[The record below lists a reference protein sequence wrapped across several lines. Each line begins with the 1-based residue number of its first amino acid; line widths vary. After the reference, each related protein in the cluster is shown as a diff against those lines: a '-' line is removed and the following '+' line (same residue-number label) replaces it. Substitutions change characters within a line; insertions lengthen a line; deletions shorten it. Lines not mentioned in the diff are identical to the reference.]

1 MPWASAPRAKRETAD
16 VRDRHF
22 LHLRR
27 LHRRAVVNRS
37 DNDLSAWDDWR
48 WPVAWGVGLLLA
60 PPISLV
66 VPAVYH
72 GWGPVR
78 RALAARAKRKAEE
91 RKKAALAAEAAAEE
105 ARQRQLAEE
114 YRRNLP
120 PPPPPPPPPPTAD
133 EQRAAA
139 KRRFESTI
147 VSIDSTSLTD
157 AEKHH
162 AREMAK
168 QTLFRELDR
177 LMTQ

>member
-1 MPWASAPRAKRETAD
+1 MADSFDPDHYAVDIVIWAASFA
-16 VRDRHF
+16 
-22 LHLRR
+22 
-27 LHRRAVVNRS
+27 
-37 DNDLSAWDDWR
+37 
-48 WPVAWGVGLLLA
+48 A
-60 PPISLV
+60 PPLTFV

-91 RKKAALAAEAAAEE
+91 RQKAALAAEAAAEE
-105 ARQRQLAEE
+105 TRQRRLVDE

-133 EQRAAA
+133 EQRTAA
-139 KRRFESTI
+139 KGRFESTI
-147 VSIDSTSLTD
+147 RSIDSTSLSD